1 MLAEMLRSFRD
12 DESAA
17 TAIEYG
23 LLAALIAVAAI
34 ASFSLLG
41 NSVVNLMN
49 DGTGSAAAVIAQ
61 QADKID

>member
-41 NSVVNLMN
+41 NAVINLMN
-49 DGTGSAAAVIAQ
+49 EGTGSAAEVIAQ
-61 QADKID
+61 QTEKID

>member
-41 NSVVNLMN
+41 NAVVNLMSE
-49 DGTGSAAAVIAQ
+49 GTGSAAEVIAQ
-61 QADKID
+61 QTEKID